1 MTQELEP
8 NVLGRRWTLA
18 IPETAAGYWLLFLR
32 LLTGWWFLRAG
43 MRKYTTPGAFDAG
56 WFLEKPGTLVSPVLN
71 AFAGGWTEA
80 AVNALVPAGEVLI
93 GLGLLLG
100 LLTRLA
106 AFNATVLLSFF
117 YFGNEAWRRGFVNG
131 DLLGLVAVLTVMLFG
146 AGRIWGVD
154 AALERTSFVRAND
167 WLRYLLA

>member
-1 MTQELEP
+1 MTQELETS
-8 NVLGRRWTLA
+8 VLGRRWTLEL
-18 IPETAAGYWLLFLR
+18 PETATGYWLVFLR

-43 MRKYTTPGAFDAG
+43 LRKYTTPGSFDAG

-80 AVNALVPAGEVLI
+80 MVNAVVPAGEVLI

-106 AFNATVLLSFF
+106 ALNGAVLLCFF

-131 DLLGLVAVLTVMLFG
+131 DLLGLVAMLTVLLFG

-154 AALERTSFVRAND
+154 AYLEGTSFVRGHD